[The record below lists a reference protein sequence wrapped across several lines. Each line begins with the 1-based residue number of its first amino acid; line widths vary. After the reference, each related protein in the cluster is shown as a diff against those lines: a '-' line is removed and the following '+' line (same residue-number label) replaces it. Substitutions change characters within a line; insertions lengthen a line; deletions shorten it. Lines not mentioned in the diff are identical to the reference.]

1 LRGSDIAF
9 AAEAPKAKTTHRW
22 ITQLDHTKGV
32 VPMTTKVVA
41 LFAAL
46 LLTTAEYLV
55 FEYDAQQR
63 VVEYQAEVN
72 GTGLQRG

>member
-1 LRGSDIAF
+1 MS
-9 AAEAPKAKTTHRW
+9 
-22 ITQLDHTKGV
+22 
-32 VPMTTKVVA
+32 TKVIA

-63 VVEYQAEVN
+63 VVEYRAEISDAAV
-72 GTGLQRG
+72 QRG

>member
-1 LRGSDIAF
+1 MS
-9 AAEAPKAKTTHRW
+9 
-22 ITQLDHTKGV
+22 
-32 VPMTTKVVA
+32 TKVIA

-63 VVEYQAEVN
+63 VVQYQTQTSGAD
-72 GTGLQRG
+72 LQRG

>member
-1 LRGSDIAF
+1 MS
-9 AAEAPKAKTTHRW
+9 
-22 ITQLDHTKGV
+22 
-32 VPMTTKVVA
+32 TKVVA

-63 VVEYQAEVN
+63 VVQYQAEIN
-72 GTGLQRG
+72 RAGLQRG

>member
-1 LRGSDIAF
+1 MS
-9 AAEAPKAKTTHRW
+9 
-22 ITQLDHTKGV
+22 
-32 VPMTTKVVA
+32 TKVVA

-63 VVEYQAEVN
+63 VVEFRAEITSAAV
-72 GTGLQRG
+72 QRG

>member
-1 LRGSDIAF
+1 MS
-9 AAEAPKAKTTHRW
+9 
-22 ITQLDHTKGV
+22 
-32 VPMTTKVVA
+32 TKVIA

-63 VVEYQAEVN
+63 VVQYQRQTSGAD
-72 GTGLQRG
+72 LQRG

>member
-1 LRGSDIAF
+1 MS
-9 AAEAPKAKTTHRW
+9 
-22 ITQLDHTKGV
+22 
-32 VPMTTKVVA
+32 TKVVA

-63 VVEYQAEVN
+63 AVQYQAEID